1 MDITL
6 KNIKHMASLSEETHC
21 YSADLYVEGVKW
33 GEVSNRGHGGPDDF
47 HGVGGKGWR
56 DIEALNARIAAE
68 YPPHEAYGMT
78 LEQDLEMVC
87 GDLVNQHL
95 VAKDFRRAM
104 RTKVMWLNPGNPG
117 VWQLPVPKGRTA
129 REIVDLLKVKQPDLV
144 RSYLVDMPESEALAA
159 YAGS

>member
-6 KNIKHMASLSEETHC
+6 KNVKHMASLSEETHC
-21 YSADLYVEGVKW
+21 YSADLYVDGMKW

-68 YPPHEAYGMT
+68 LPPYTNYGMT

-87 GDLVNQHL
+87 GEIVNQHL
-95 VAKDFRRAM
+95 VAKDFKRAM
-104 RTKVMWLNPGNPG
+104 RAKVLWLDPAKPGLWG
-117 VWQLPVPKGRTA
+117 FAVPKGSTA
-129 REIVDLLKVKQPDLV
+129 REVVDRIR
-144 RSYLVDMPESEALAA
+144 RSGAGVGRHYLVDMPESEALAA